1 VRISFNGGFLMTFKN
16 VCRKYVTFM
25 HMKKIRGKILRGRHY
40 DFGDSNVG
48 YGQKRMR
55 NTALTY
61 TGYANAGTPILM

>member
-1 VRISFNGGFLMTFKN
+1 
-16 VCRKYVTFM
+16 M